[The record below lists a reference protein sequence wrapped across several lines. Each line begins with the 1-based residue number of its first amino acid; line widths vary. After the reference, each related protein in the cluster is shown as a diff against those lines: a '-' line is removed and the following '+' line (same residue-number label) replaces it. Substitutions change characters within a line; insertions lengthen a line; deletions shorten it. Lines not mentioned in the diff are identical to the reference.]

1 MITGVGRH
9 TSPSAFAYWRVTNCG
24 QKTSLSVAPEQMCG
38 RGPWRIRLNRD
49 HLEVT
54 KAMRGR
60 KNPPLEFG
68 ACPSRYPANV
78 RSHGACVPGR
88 LRVAALQN
96 AQYGAAASGTPAGSF
111 GGWPAEKITADSIR
125 DYQLHRREQRAEAA
139 TINREASALSRMFQL
154 AIRRGQLERMPLF
167 PKRLDENPPRDGFF
181 EHGEYLEVRA
191 HLPPSYRD
199 VLDFA

>member
-1 MITGVGRH
+1 MAH
-9 TSPSAFAYWRVTNCG
+9 AYLEDYVLRRYRTLNTARPRV
-24 QKTSLSVAPEQMCG
+24 E
-38 RGPWRIRLNRD
+38 
-49 HLEVT
+49 HL
-54 KAMRGR
+54 R
-60 KNPPLEFG
+60 
-68 ACPSRYPANV
+68 
-78 RSHGACVPGR
+78 
-88 LRVAALQN
+88 
-96 AQYGAAASGTPAGSF
+96 GSF